1 MERVK
6 VTAAVFEESARPLR
20 NPNRGFYYIYQFHIT
35 DQETDYNDLVER
47 FYYGDT
53 ETTLALVQINLKEY
67 RAQEISPAGLKNIDA
82 LFNALAQRDKQ
93 LIVRFLYDWEQ
104 KNLLTEP
111 ASLDLI
117 LQHMEQL
124 GEILNRYSDSIFT
137 LHGLFVGD
145 WGEMH
150 STRYESPQEL
160 RRLAQKLAEITG
172 GYLSVRTPA
181 QWRQIT
187 EDGADT
193 ALVARLGLFND
204 GILGSET
211 DLGTYGVGG
220 LEDQRRSRAEELA
233 FQETL
238 CCGVP
243 NGGEVVIENPFND
256 FENAVRDLSAM
267 HITYLNRAYDQ
278 EVMDKWAAK
287 VMQSGCFQGV
297 DGLSY
302 IERHLG
308 YRLLI
313 SGVKAEWKAFR
324 NQIIVKV
331 FLRNEGFAP
340 VYVEPEMT
348 IALRGA
354 DGSLAGEYLVR
365 YGGLREL
372 SGGTDSEKKV
382 TLQAAISGKG
392 LAQGHYNLYLTLEDP
407 ASGQNILLANTQDI
421 GPYGY
426 CLGGM
431 EVYR

>member
-137 LHGLFVGD
+137 LQGLFVGD

-204 GILGSET
+204 GILG
-211 DLGTYGVGG
+211 
-220 LEDQRRSRAEELA
+220 R
-233 FQETL
+233 
-238 CCGVP
+238 
-243 NGGEVVIENPFND
+243 
-256 FENAVRDLSAM
+256 
-267 HITYLNRAYDQ
+267 
-278 EVMDKWAAK
+278 
-287 VMQSGCFQGV
+287 
-297 DGLSY
+297 
-302 IERHLG
+302 
-308 YRLLI
+308 
-313 SGVKAEWKAFR
+313 
-324 NQIIVKV
+324 
-331 FLRNEGFAP
+331 
-340 VYVEPEMT
+340 
-348 IALRGA
+348 
-354 DGSLAGEYLVR
+354 
-365 YGGLREL
+365 
-372 SGGTDSEKKV
+372 
-382 TLQAAISGKG
+382 
-392 LAQGHYNLYLTLEDP
+392 
-407 ASGQNILLANTQDI
+407 
-421 GPYGY
+421 
-426 CLGGM
+426 
-431 EVYR
+431 